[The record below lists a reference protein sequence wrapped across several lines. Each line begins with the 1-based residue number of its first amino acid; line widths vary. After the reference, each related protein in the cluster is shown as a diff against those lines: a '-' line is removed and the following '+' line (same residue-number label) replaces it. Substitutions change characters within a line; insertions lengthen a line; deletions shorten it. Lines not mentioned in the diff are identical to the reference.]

1 VDEPVADIPAPPA
14 DSTIPAND
22 LVARDVQ
29 CPMCGYN
36 LRGLIEPR
44 CPECG
49 FTFLWVELMDPARWV
64 HAYVFEHHPHRNVW
78 SFFKT
83 LIGGLWPGRFWD
95 SLTPSQPSRPGR
107 LWLYCAVTV
116 LLGFAGVI
124 TAIVAATVKGHAGVW
139 GGRGTLETWRRALRS
154 AINDSEV
161 VTLAVLA
168 LLLPAWSLLTY
179 WTMMIFGTSMRI
191 AKVNPIHVTRCII
204 YCQDLC
210 VWSGL
215 FVAVAAATL
224 PIWSRTHLRSEVIVP
239 AVAATLTSIL
249 FFAYRMCRAYRLYMR
264 FRHAAATVLATQVIV
279 GLVVINFALFWLV
292 SRRGG

>member
-1 VDEPVADIPAPPA
+1 VDEPVADISPPPV
-14 DSTIPAND
+14 DSTVPAND
-22 LVARDVQ
+22 LVTRDVQ
-29 CPMCGYN
+29 CPMCAYN

-107 LWLYCAVTV
+107 LWLYCAITVVLALSGVIVETVAVTV
-116 LLGFAGVI
+116 DAHGYAG
-124 TAIVAATVKGHAGVW
+124 
-139 GGRGTLETWRRALRS
+139 GGRGTFESWGRALRY
-154 AINDSEV
+154 AMNDSQV
-161 VTLAVLA
+161 IALAVLA

-191 AKVNPIHVTRCII
+191 AKVNPIHVRRCII

-224 PIWSRTHLRSEVIVP
+224 PIWSRTHLRSEVILP
-239 AVAATLTSIL
+239 AVAAMLTSIL
-249 FFAYRMCRAYRLYMR
+249 LFAFRMSQAYRLYMR
-264 FRHAAATVLATQVIV
+264 FRHAAATVVATQVIV
-279 GLVVINFALFWLV
+279 GLVVINVLLFWLV